1 MQRIGGFFIVVA
13 LIAAM
18 VGCGG
23 TTPSPCYTLSI
34 NATAG
39 GVVTAGGMNISGP
52 GEVLFGCVPSGVFY
66 LLATPATSYTFVAWS
81 GDVST
86 IGNVTA
92 AHTTIT
98 MSGNYSITANFALT
112 LP

>member
-1 MQRIGGFFIVVA
+1 MKRLSIFLIVIALIGG
-13 LIAAM
+13 M

-23 TTPSPCYTLSI
+23 TTPCYTLSI

-52 GEVLFGCVPSGVFY
+52 GEALFSCLPSGVFY
-66 LLATPATSYTFVAWS
+66 LLATPATNYAFVAWS

-92 AHTTIT
+92 ADTTIT
-98 MSGNYSITANFALT
+98 MSGNYSVTANFALT